1 MNDFLTMFPLFF
13 ATICSGVCIFV
24 TLQIIIGLFLTF
36 GSRAIVLE
44 NQGVLHSFR
53 RSWNLFRQ
61 NVGATVVLAIIIVV
75 IGVVVSFIVGI
86 PSAVIMLPLMMS
98 RMPALMS
105 ETGPRLGDFVLLG
118 GVGLIVAIIFSI
130 VGGIVQVF
138 VETLWTLAY
147 REFASKSI

>member
-1 MNDFLTMFPLFF
+1 
-13 ATICSGVCIFV
+13 
-24 TLQIIIGLFLTF
+24 
-36 GSRAIVLE
+36 
-44 NQGVLHSFR
+44 
-53 RSWNLFRQ
+53 
-61 NVGATVVLAIIIVV
+61 
-75 IGVVVSFIVGI
+75 
-86 PSAVIMLPLMMS
+86 MLPLMMS